1 MDLSF
6 NCPFL
11 SGWRLLTVVKEN
23 WSLVC
28 VFFWRLGVTQCLPM
42 MKPMMYPLSQSL
54 IGFYKRWVFFAWHLW
69 AKVELSKNVGWKPQ
83 GGWTCIQLYFFCLF
97 LQIHMFFFHAWLAFH
112 SGVAL
117 HPSHLLIF
125 HLIYLTFCCFLLLF
139 PASPFTH
146 GLCCRRLGRAG
157 GKETSSNQCVE
168 WISFEDS
175 F

>member
-83 GGWTCIQLYFFCLF
+83 GGWTCIQLYFFLF
-97 LQIHMFFFHAWLAFH
+97 VSADSHVFFSMLGWLFTLVWHWYWQDSPHHLSTLHISWFFIWFISLSVAF
-112 SGVAL
+112 S
-117 HPSHLLIF
+117 F
-125 HLIYLTFCCFLLLF
+125 CFLPLLS
-139 PASPFTH
+139 PMASVAE
-146 GLCCRRLGRAG
+146 G
-157 GKETSSNQCVE
+157 
-168 WISFEDS
+168 
-175 F
+175 